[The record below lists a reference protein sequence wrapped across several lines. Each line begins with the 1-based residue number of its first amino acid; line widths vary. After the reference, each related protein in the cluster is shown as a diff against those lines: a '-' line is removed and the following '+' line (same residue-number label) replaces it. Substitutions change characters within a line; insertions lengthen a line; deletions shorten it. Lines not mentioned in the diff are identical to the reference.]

1 MAAGASAPSPASA
14 SATMAGISF
23 KVSGR
28 RTRRS
33 VARRGWSSTGL
44 AEDSAPVVGIDL
56 DVAMGEV
63 AGPHRGLAPS
73 DADIDRNHDLAPF
86 HVARDRRL
94 VIALDALALVADGDA
109 ADGDAHPIG
118 IRAGECRLDQ
128 RRIGDRE
135 ADAAR
140 GARRRGTGHLDGDEF
155 LRPLAVA
162 HNLLCQ
168 IGEHLVERL
177 LEGAG
182 ADAARR

>member
-73 DADIDRNHDLAPF
+73 DADIDRNRDLAPF

-109 ADGDAHPIG
+109 ADGDAQLVAIGLLAALGDGGGDAPPIG
-118 IRAGECRLDQ
+118 IRAGERRLDQ

-140 GARRRGTGHLDGDEF
+140 GARRRGTGHLDGDE
-155 LRPLAVA
+155 
-162 HNLLCQ
+162 
-168 IGEHLVERL
+168 
-177 LEGAG
+177 
-182 ADAARR
+182 